1 MAGAA
6 RSTRRKAACI
16 GLLGVAW
23 ACATIQDPPGGPPDF
38 TAPVLLAVVP
48 DSGAVLDGFEDDV
61 EFQFD
66 EVISERAAGGLETLI
81 LLSPRP
87 EELRVS
93 WKRTRMTVK
102 PREGWRTNAIYH
114 VTLLPGVVDL
124 RNNRLDS
131 SRTIVFSTGGPI
143 PDTRMTGVVV
153 DWEAGSAARTALVEA
168 VLLPDSLTYV
178 TQTDS
183 SGAFLLSEVP
193 RGPYLLITTI
203 DQNNNGMRD
212 LRESFDSVSIQL
224 DSAAEHTFWTF
235 AHDTTGP
242 RLSGVSDLDSL
253 TIRLTFTQMLP
264 PGEAPSGAIQVL
276 SLPDTTPVPVQAVWT
291 QLAYDSVSA
300 IEQAVADSIR
310 EDLAQAEADSLR
322 AAGADSLLP
331 DTTVQARPE
340 AQDTAVT
347 AEADSATAD
356 TSLVTRLLTERP
368 KLSDVLY
375 VRLESNLTPGG
386 RYLLVARVANL
397 LGAAEESQQ
406 SLVAAE
412 PPDST

>member
-23 ACATIQDPPGGPPDF
+23 ACATIQDPPGGPPDY

-48 DSGAVLDGFEDDV
+48 DSGAMLDGFEDDV

-66 EVISERAAGGLETLI
+66 EVVSERAAGGLETLI

-93 WKRTRMTVK
+93 WKRTRISVK

-178 TQTDS
+178 TRTDS

-193 RGPYLLITTI
+193 RGPYLRNTTI

-212 LRESFDSVSIQL
+212 VRESVDSVSIQL

-276 SLPDTTPVPVQAVWT
+276 SLP
-291 QLAYDSVSA
+291 
-300 IEQAVADSIR
+300 VADSIR
-310 EDLAQAEADSLR
+310 EELAQAETDSLR

-347 AEADSATAD
+347 DEADSATAD

-397 LGAAEESQQ
+397 LGAVEESQQ
-406 SLVAAE
+406 SLVVAE